1 MYFVQST
8 MYFVHNKPGKNKK
21 DLFFQGCHNE
31 FIIENFEKFFLRRA
45 RVYVLTSVILILWR
59 SYLTQHFFES
69 TTTQS
74 STCLYKLVTL
84 WSSKISRHE
93 ASFDIFTM
101 TTNFQI
107 CSLWSQKNTC
117 HLEYTLSTS
126 YQIFVVSI
134 FEKKKL
140 YIVEARSMSFADKNA
155 KKTQIV

>member
-1 MYFVQST
+1 M
-8 MYFVHNKPGKNKK
+8 KK
-21 DLFFQGCHNE
+21 MKVVVGQFQVCHNE
-31 FIIENFEKFFLRRA
+31 FFIKKFFQDVQNRLLA
-45 RVYVLTSVILILWR
+45 LLPDITTSVILTLWP
-59 SYLTQHFFES
+59 SYLMQHFFEPS
-69 TTTQS
+69 IRQS
-74 STCLYKLVTL
+74 PTFQNVLITL